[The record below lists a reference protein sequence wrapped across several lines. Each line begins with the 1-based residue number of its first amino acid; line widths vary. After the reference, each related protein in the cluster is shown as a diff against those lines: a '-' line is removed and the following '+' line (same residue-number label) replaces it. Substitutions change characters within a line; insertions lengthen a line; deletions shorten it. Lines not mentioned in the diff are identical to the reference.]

1 MPRSTF
7 RLLLRFRWP
16 LLLALV
22 TLSVLY
28 LVMQPQPMA
37 TYRIKMKTQ
46 LSSHRGDSV
55 KLSPSGK
62 YLVAHDLQTA
72 HLHLYDVE
80 RASLLFSVPCIQE
93 CCDFDA
99 DDGLA
104 FASISWPQEGI
115 EHIDLMHWK
124 PGEATPRVV
133 ESRISYPKDIANF
146 SRHASDLFNGV
157 RNNTGKE
164 VNAIL
169 FPDALTWFVPKLE
182 ISLLRFDVVDA
193 RNGSLRCHLNMPA
206 FEITEKSPYQSMNV
220 VISPCGKWVLLQLKS
235 EEEKSI
241 RLQIYCATTGEKQP
255 LDKLYQKE
263 EPWTILTFK
272 REEVFAV
279 SDFDGVMYLHELS
292 NKGYRRTLLKET
304 VPPYIETSVGQANK
318 LLSHSELKAKHGEVG
333 QDGLW
338 TYTWLHEQSLGFGS
352 GMGLNATL
360 EGRHFAVRDL
370 RNGSLINS
378 GVLLPAKTGGYD
390 RWHFL
395 RFITKSDLLYLEPS
409 HELSA
414 WQITLDQW
422 RERYTNWQPLFPH
435 ATRMVLVDAATG
447 RKSMGLRYGGSSE
460 FMATLFCEAEHTLS
474 IVMEENGELVIRKY
488 AYPLRMPW
496 LMMLFWSGGLFGG
509 LVFLQMALGW
519 LGQRWR
525 RRK

>member
-1 MPRSTF
+1 MLRYTL

-16 LLLALV
+16 EMLALV
-22 TLSVLY
+22 VFLVLY

-72 HLHLYDVE
+72 HLHLYDVV

-133 ESRISYPKDIANF
+133 ESRVSFPKDLAN
-146 SRHASDLFNGV
+146 SSDLLNGGTS
-157 RNNTGKE
+157 NKG
-164 VNAIL
+164 NAIL
-169 FPDALTWFVPKLE
+169 SPDALTWFVPKLE
-182 ISLLRFDVVDA
+182 SSMLRFELVDA
-193 RNGSLRCHLNMPA
+193 HTGKRRCQLNMPSI
-206 FEITEKSPYQSMNV
+206 ESIKPSDYQWMKTV
-220 VISPCGKWVLLQLKS
+220 FSPCGKWVLLQLQAD
-235 EEEKSI
+235 EVKSI
-241 RLQIYCATTGEKQP
+241 TLQIYDASTGEKQP
-255 LDKLYQKE
+255 LDKLYQNV
-263 EPWTILTFK
+263 EPWTILTFN

-304 VPPYIETSVGQANK
+304 VPPHIETSVGQANK

-338 TYTWLHEQSLGFGS
+338 TFTWLHEQSLGFGS
-352 GMGLNATL
+352 GMGINATL

-378 GVLLPAKTGGYD
+378 GALLPAKAGGYD

-395 RFITKSDLLYLEPS
+395 RFITRTDLLYLEPS
-409 HELSA
+409 PELQS
-414 WQITLDQW
+414 WQRILDQW

-460 FMATLFCEAEHTLS
+460 FMATRFCEAEHTLS

-496 LMMLFWSGGLFGG
+496 LMMLFWSGGLFGS
-509 LVFLQMALGW
+509 LVLLQMVLGW
-519 LGQRWR
+519 LRQRWR
-525 RRK
+525 RGK